1 MVIGTGPDLPILS
14 PFFAF
19 LRAIVDAARELTYDR
34 VGTMNLQLA
43 AATAMC
49 ALASLTWAR
58 SARLRRRI
66 AEKVAREY
74 GATADAAELSRAT
87 WLKDS
92 LTALTWMVITAAVVL
107 ASLLG
112 LEGRATWPFVALVAP
127 AAATLV
133 MGRGFTRQARL
144 SQARWQLERK
154 AEETLE
160 QDDLAPKRWAERLA
174 PAALPTL
181 PGFELGRVYQAGTGV
196 MAGDFYDV
204 YPLTGDRLA
213 VVIGDVTG
221 HGIEASITAFQAKY
235 LLRVFLKNYRDP
247 AQALE
252 ELNMQLSAHDR
263 AEEFISMCVVVFDP
277 RARTL
282 RYASAGHPAM
292 WLWHQRDL
300 QPLRSTGPLITLDPN
315 AEYVSR
321 EIELDE
327 GDLVVLYTD
336 GLAEAR
342 AGGELFGEERVAAGI
357 RRDPGAPTDVLCK
370 DLLEQAREFAT
381 SEITDDVA
389 ILAIRRV

>member
-1 MVIGTGPDLPILS
+1 MT
-14 PFFAF
+14 
-19 LRAIVDAARELTYDR
+19 
-34 VGTMNLQLA
+34 LQTA
-43 AATAMC
+43 AATILC
-49 ALASLTWAR
+49 ALAALTWAR

-66 AEKVAREY
+66 AEKVERDY
-74 GATADAAELSRAT
+74 GPEADATELSRAT
-87 WLKDS
+87 WKKDS
-92 LTALTWMVITAAVVL
+92 LTAMSEVVL
-107 ASLLG
+107 TLVLFVSGLAGLRGRPSWPFLALAVPAVASLLA
-112 LEGRATWPFVALVAP
+112 GRN
-127 AAATLV
+127 
-133 MGRGFTRQARL
+133 FTRQARL

-160 QDDLAPKRWAERLA
+160 QDELAPKRWAERLA

-204 YPLTGDRLA
+204 YPLSGGRLA

-252 ELNMQLSAHDR
+252 ELNMQLSSHDR
-263 AEEFISMCVVVFDP
+263 AEEFISMCVVVFDQ

-300 QPLRSTGPLITLDPN
+300 QPLRSTGPLITLDPK
-315 AEYVSR
+315 AEYTSR
-321 EIELDE
+321 EIELEE

-342 AGGELFGEERVAAGI
+342 AGMELFGEERIAAGI
-357 RRDPGAPTDVLCK
+357 RRDPGAPCDVLCK

-381 SEITDDVA
+381 TEITDDVA

>member
-1 MVIGTGPDLPILS
+1 MSLH
-14 PFFAF
+14 
-19 LRAIVDAARELTYDR
+19 
-34 VGTMNLQLA
+34 LA
-43 AATAMC
+43 V
-49 ALASLTWAR
+49 ASLLCAIATVTWAR

-66 AEKVAREY
+66 ADKVARDF
-74 GATADAAELSRAT
+74 GAEADASELSRAT
-87 WLKDS
+87 WLKD
-92 LTALTWMVITAAVVL
+92 LATALTWAVITLAVFAAG
-107 ASLLG
+107 LLG
-112 LEGRATWPFVALVAP
+112 LDGREAWPFAALAVP
-127 AAATLV
+127 AVVTFLI
-133 MGRGFTRQARL
+133 GRGFTRQARL

-204 YPLTGDRLA
+204 YPLTGGRLA

-221 HGIEASITAFQAKY
+221 HGIEAS
-235 LLRVFLKNYRDP
+235 
-247 AQALE
+247 
-252 ELNMQLSAHDR
+252 NMQLSAHDR

-300 QPLRSTGPLITLDPN
+300 QPLRSTGPLITLDPK

-342 AGGELFGEERVAAGI
+342 DGSELFGEERIAAGI
-357 RRDPGAPTDVLCK
+357 RRDPGAPVDVLCK

-381 SEITDDVA
+381 SEISDDVA
-389 ILAIRRV
+389 ILAIRRA

>member
-1 MVIGTGPDLPILS
+1 MSLH
-14 PFFAF
+14 
-19 LRAIVDAARELTYDR
+19 
-34 VGTMNLQLA
+34 LA
-43 AATAMC
+43 AATLLSAM
-49 ALASLTWAR
+49 ATVIWAR

-66 AEKVAREY
+66 ADKVLRDF
-74 GATADAAELSRAT
+74 GAEADAAELSRAT
-87 WLKDS
+87 WIKDFV
-92 LTALTWMVITAAVVL
+92 AAFTWLVVTVVVAVAGVL
-107 ASLLG
+107 GLDGREAWPFAGLAIPAVASLLI
-112 LEGRATWPFVALVAP
+112 
-127 AAATLV
+127 
-133 MGRGFTRQARL
+133 GRGFTRQARL

-174 PAALPTL
+174 PASLPTL

-204 YPLTGDRLA
+204 YPLSGGRLA

-263 AEEFISMCVVVFDP
+263 AEEFISMCLVVFDP

-300 QPLRSTGPLITLDPN
+300 QPLRSTGPLITLDPK

-342 AGGELFGEERVAAGI
+342 DGSELFGEERIAAGI
-357 RRDPGAPTDVLCK
+357 RRDPGAPVDVLCK

-381 SEITDDVA
+381 SEISDDVA
-389 ILAIRRV
+389 ILAIRRA